1 MSKNYD
7 FGDWLKNFVKIYK
20 DRKDDKIYKHRFSS
34 NSSFNNQFKVILRTY
49 ENIFGEY
56 PQFYRSQLLLSDIIS
71 IKKME
76 LKDLI
81 ENTDPCSFEEWRIF
95 SNNVNILVDEMEII
109 GKYKQMLETKHK
121 SEEKHDIN

>member
-1 MSKNYD
+1 MSKNSN

-20 DRKDDKIYKHRFSS
+20 DRKDDRVYKHRFSS
-34 NSSFNNQFKVILRTY
+34 NNFNNQFKVILRTY

-56 PQFYRSQLLLSDIIS
+56 PEFYRSQLLLSDIIA
-71 IKKME
+71 IRKME
-76 LKDLI
+76 LKYLI
-81 ENTDPCSFEEWRIF
+81 ENTDPCSFEEWKIF

-109 GKYKQMLETKHK
+109 EKYKQMLETKHK